1 MATALVISAVGVQRE
16 ICALVKVSDEQRR
29 RRFFLNPDGGHELFL
44 HVSGCTAIHCK
55 EAFVQFIT
63 IVATATDSSVEF
75 FPKYV
80 RDLRDAFQREVAA
93 MKQNGVNGAGI

>member
-1 MATALVISAVGVQRE
+1 MATALVMSTVGVQRE
-16 ICALVKVSDEQRR
+16 ICALVRMSDEQRR

-44 HVSGCTAIHCK
+44 HVSGCTAAHCK
-55 EAFVQFIT
+55 EAFAQIIA

-75 FPKYV
+75 FPRYI

-93 MKQNGVNGAGI
+93 LKQNGAGI